1 MKPGILVLLETFR
14 SNFEFFLTSP
24 TARLKKNSKLDLKVS
39 RKTKIPGFIFFVT
52 GRNPDIGTYV
62 ILSHFKSFCEVLVLI
77 IGLPN

>member
-1 MKPGILVLLETFR
+1 MKPGILVLRETLR
-14 SNFEFFLTSP
+14 SNFEFFFNR
-24 TARLKKNSKLDLKVS
+24 AVGEVKKNSKLDRKVS
-39 RKTKIPGFIFFVT
+39 SKTKIPGFIFFVT